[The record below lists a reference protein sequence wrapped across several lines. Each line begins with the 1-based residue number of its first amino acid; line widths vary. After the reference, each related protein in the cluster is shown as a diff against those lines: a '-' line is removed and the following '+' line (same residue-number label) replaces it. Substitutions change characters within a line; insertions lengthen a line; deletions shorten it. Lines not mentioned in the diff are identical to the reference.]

1 MPFETL
7 IIALLSA
14 VTCGLIIL
22 GILIIRRRREVKGL
36 TSVDLANLSDNL
48 SNRIRDDLNKAVRD
62 TISETSKDVG
72 SISSTLK
79 MLDESLEKAGKELP
93 EGVKGPVKEVLTQA
107 LKELGEVNKNL
118 INVSDNLPRKI
129 LTTIQGSISPKK
141 GKVGELATLMRI
153 LGTYERIIPLG
164 HPVDFIGI
172 SDEYIDFIETKAGEA
187 GLSREEKRIK
197 ELIDKGNVRF
207 ILRREEVEISPPVGE
222 IEELM
227 DEFSEGVR
235 QGFPSENVDF
245 IDGSLFEK
253 LRGLRKEIAREENL
267 PQFVILHDSVL
278 KEIAIKRPTTEE
290 ELAQIR
296 GIGSEKFKKYGER
309 ILKVVAKNQS
319 Q

>member
-1 MPFETL
+1 
-7 IIALLSA
+7 
-14 VTCGLIIL
+14 
-22 GILIIRRRREVKGL
+22 
-36 TSVDLANLSDNL
+36 
-48 SNRIRDDLNKAVRD
+48 
-62 TISETSKDVG
+62 
-72 SISSTLK
+72 

-164 HPVDFIGI
+164 QPIDFIGI